1 MSLMS
6 GLVASVSLDGRH
18 GFSKPVRESISLL
31 AGLGVEGDAHMGV
44 TVKHRSRV
52 AQDPS
57 QPNLRQVHLIHG
69 ELHDELAAGGFDVGP
84 GDMGEN
90 ITTRGVDLLGLPRGA
105 VLRIGPSAVIEIT
118 GLRNPCAQL
127 DRFRSGLTA
136 AVLGRAADGSLIRK
150 AGVMAIVLADG
161 VVRAGDQIVTE
172 LPPPPHA
179 ALERV

>member
-1 MSLMS
+1 
-6 GLVASVSLDGRH
+6 
-18 GFSKPVRESISLL
+18 
-31 AGLGVEGDAHMGV
+31 
-44 TVKHRSRV
+44 
-52 AQDPS
+52 
-57 QPNLRQVHLIHG
+57 VHLIHG
-69 ELHDELAAGGFDVGP
+69 ELHDELAVGGFDVGP

-127 DRFRSGLTA
+127 DRFRRGLTA
-136 AVLGRAADGSLIRK
+136 AVLGRAADGSLVRK
-150 AGVMAIVLADG
+150 AGVMAIVLAEG
-161 VVRAGDQIVTE
+161 VVQAGDRIVAE